1 MVIDRIKE
9 NYLRE
14 KKLSNADDYSDQ
26 HWKIL
31 MKKEE
36 ENLFNLDSLKNFRRN
51 ELSFGFDNSNPSSIS
66 YYKKD
71 TIELFEKLKDKISPN
86 ILNYINE
93 EMIGNP
99 LTVHYDSYVF
109 SRSSIEFAYLASKIY
124 KYIKNNSILI
134 EVGGGY
140 GGLARIIKCLF
151 PRITYI
157 IVDLPEA
164 NVISSYYLSKTF
176 SQDKIFYSTELSDKE
191 IFHINKNKY
200 DFIFLSPRHL
210 NKLGDQSID
219 FVINTRSMMEM
230 NYTTINYYFN
240 SIKRIIKNEGFFYL
254 VNRYQKISFLKNY
267 PFGQKWEIV
276 LSKNWPTYI
285 DTNPCH
291 ELLLK
296 RTDNYN
302 NELIELLNTFP
313 PYGFTNIKHKIKKY
327 LVDKKIIKHWRG
339 KVA

>member
-1 MVIDRIKE
+1 M
-9 NYLRE
+9 
-14 KKLSNADDYSDQ
+14 
-26 HWKIL
+26 KIL
-31 MKKEE
+31 ICDKLDKQTLEELQKIGNCIDTSEEKNKKEKII
-36 ENLFNLDSLKNFRRN
+36 ENIVDAEIVLVRSDTQINKELIDISKNLKIIGRS
-51 ELSFGFDNSNPSSIS
+51 GVGTDNI
-66 YYKKD
+66 D
-71 TIELFEKLKDKISPN
+71 
-86 ILNYINE
+86 
-93 EMIGNP
+93 
-99 LTVHYDSYVF
+99 
-109 SRSSIEFAYLASKIY
+109 
-124 KYIKNNSILI
+124 LI
-134 EVGGGY
+134 EVS
-140 GGLARIIKCLF
+140 ARNIHV
-151 PRITYI
+151 TNT
-157 IVDLPEA
+157 PEA